1 MRCREYSG
9 CTHFSFYTSNRECYM
24 KTGDQDKRDNLEVVS
39 GPAVCPGGSTV
50 PSTPTTQAEMETLQI
65 VY

>member
-1 MRCREYSG
+1 
-9 CTHFSFYTSNRECYM
+9 M

-50 PSTPTTQAEMETLQI
+50 PSTPTTQAEMETLEI